1 MEDGTAITP
10 TLGDKRERW
19 IAAQGY
25 KSKKQE
31 EAARQAYAAGAMDA
45 LQHSTAL
52 KALVAKVTGNDLQL
66 QTRPVPLQIRAAALV
81 QRVAGLNRDAGEV
94 GAGMLAQ
101 LVDEARAVA
110 KVDAEPARG
119 AA

>member
-1 MEDGTAITP
+1 VDAP

-19 IAAQGY
+19 IAAQHI
-25 KSKKQE
+25 KSSKVAE
-31 EAARQAYAAGAMDA
+31 IARRAYAAGAVDA

-52 KALVAKVTGNDLQL
+52 KAIVANVTGNGLQL
-66 QTRPVPLQIRAAALV
+66 QTRPMPLQNRGDALI
-81 QRVAGLNRDAGEV
+81 QRVAGLNRDAGEI

-110 KVDAEPARG
+110 SPDVSRG
-119 AA
+119 VAA